1 MVILF
6 LTMSPNDIHRS
17 VDPLTPTASR
27 RRLLQ
32 VGATV
37 GIVGA
42 GPIRTVAAHDH
53 SSSDDLEK
61 YVQSL
66 PIPEERVPDGKHGGA
81 TYHEIQIEEAQH
93 SFHPDLSDTTIWG
106 YDGQFPGPII
116 SARRGQRLAVRFDNS
131 QLPDEH
137 LFEVDERIPG
147 TTSENYVGYDGPVP
161 AVRTSTHFHG
171 LNIAPESDGQSD
183 MWTSPDG
190 VEGPRFST
198 AIQEVPNRQPRLT
211 AAYHDHARS
220 IARLNLYAG
229 LVGPY
234 YIRSKREQ
242 QLNLPAGDY
251 DIPLLLADRTFTED
265 GELHYPDQ
273 FVPDFGGDTATVNGA
288 AWPYLEVEPRR
299 YRLRL
304 INGSNGRTF
313 DLELVNEEGDRTHH
327 NDGHDTVPTLYQF
340 SPGHGYLEEM
350 VSIGPGGE
358 LSSLL
363 LTTLERA
370 DIVVDFSDH
379 AGETFTL
386 VNHAEFPFAGGMD
399 HDGMGMEAD
408 QDDMEF
414 PQLHEIM
421 QIRVGKKRE
430 GTDTSADP
438 ADLTLPQMPGIN
450 PKAARTTREITME
463 MEEDDYGLTVHTL
476 NERRWGDPIEIK
488 PQLGTT
494 EIWEL
499 VNNDHHTHP
508 IHPHLV
514 AFEVLDREQH
524 GDHNEGDHDGHGAD
538 DHADDH
544 NEDHD
549 SFGPLPNERGEK
561 DTVRVDPGETVRIA
575 VQFKRFAGEFP
586 VHCHILEHED
596 HDMMRSFEVITGD
609 G

>member
-1 MVILF
+1 MA
-6 LTMSPNDIHRS
+6 MSPDEIPRS
-17 VDPLTPTASR
+17 VDARMPVVSR
-27 RRLLQ
+27 RMLLQ
-32 VGATV
+32 VGATM

-42 GPIRTVAAHDH
+42 MPIRAVAPQSH
-53 SSSDDLEK
+53 SSPDLDK

-66 PIPEERVPDGKHGGA
+66 PIPAERASDGKHEGA
-81 TYHEIQIEEAQH
+81 TYHEVPIEEATH
-93 SFHPDLSDTTIWG
+93 SFHPDLDDTTIWG
-106 YDGQFPGPII
+106 YDGQFPGPIL
-116 SARRGQRLAVRFDNS
+116 SARRGQRLAVEFDNTG
-131 QLPDEH
+131 LPDKH

-147 TTSENYVGYDGPVP
+147 TTSENYVEYDGPVP
-161 AVRTSTHFHG
+161 EVRTSTHFHG

-190 VEGPRFST
+190 MEGPRFST
-198 AIQEVPNRQPRLT
+198 AIQKVPNRQPRLT

-234 YIRSKREQ
+234 FIRSKREQ
-242 QLNLPAGDY
+242 QLNLPSGAY

-265 GELHYPDQ
+265 GELYYPDQ

-299 YRLRL
+299 YRFRF

-313 DLELVNEEGDRTHH
+313 DLELVNGVS
-327 NDGHDTVPTLYQF
+327 DGSVPMLYQF
-340 SPGHGYLEEM
+340 SPGHGYLDEV
-350 VSIGPGGE
+350 VSIGPGDDLE
-358 LSSLL
+358 SLL
-363 LTTLERA
+363 LSTLERA
-370 DIVVDFSDH
+370 DIVVDFSGH

-399 HDGMGMEAD
+399 HDNMDMDSD
-408 QDDMEF
+408 QNDMEF

-421 QIRVGKKRE
+421 QFRVDE
-430 GTDTSADP
+430 EQDGTDTSADP
-438 ADLTLPQMPGIN
+438 ADLTLPRMPGIN

-463 MEEDDYGLTVHTL
+463 MEMDEGLMVHTL
-476 NERRWGDPIEIK
+476 NERRWGDPIEIT

-494 EIWEL
+494 EVWEL

-514 AFEVLDREQH
+514 TFEVLGRERH
-524 GDHNEGDHDGHGAD
+524 DDHNEIHHDGHGAD
-538 DHADDH
+538 DEGDDH
-544 NEDHD
+544 DNDHD
-549 SFGPLPNERGEK
+549 VDDPLPNERGEK

-575 VQFKRFAGEFP
+575 IRFERFAGEFP

-596 HDMMRSFEVITGD
+596 HDMMRSFEVVTGD